1 MKGKS
6 SMTNNQKPKSPLIG
20 TDGNIFNLI
29 GVASRTLKENNMS
42 KEASEMSARVFES
55 NSYEEALNII
65 TEYVEPVEVGSDQ
78 KEEQDFD
85 IGFKE

>member
-6 SMTNNQKPKSPLIG
+6 SMKNNQKPKSPLIG
-20 TDGNIFNLI
+20 ADGNIFNLI

-42 KEASEMSARVFES
+42 IEASEMSTRVFES

-65 TEYVEPVEVGSDQ
+65 TEYVEPVEVGFEQ
-78 KEEQDFD
+78 EEESYDMEF
-85 IGFKE
+85 EE